1 MYWFCHQGKT
11 TVKKGCYQPVWNE
24 QIVITEMFP
33 PLCRRIRVQLRD
45 SDSVNDDVIGT
56 HFIDLTKISNDGE
69 KGTLNDHELVI
80 ASKGQNKSTFL
91 VLINKVSII
100 LICDLG

>member
-69 KGTLNDHELVI
+69 KGTWKVRVHQASASTQNQCRDNASDI
-80 ASKGQNKSTFL
+80 A
-91 VLINKVSII
+91 LIEINGKK
-100 LICDLG
+100 